1 MIRRPLQ
8 CLLLFA
14 FASLAH
20 AEPAPDEILR
30 DARSLQQERK
40 WKEAASLLAAQNLA
54 SWPEAKRLEALQVKA
69 QSESFA
75 KMGAE
80 AEATIRQAIALRP
93 KSPDLWVMLGD
104 NYVLNQPT
112 KSAETIAAY
121 REVLKLAGE
130 SLAWQRF
137 SAAVSLARV
146 LTDEVQTDEAL
157 AVLKP
162 FEKMA
167 NIPPTWQTKLLR
179 ARGHALA
186 AAGRDADAMAQF
198 RAALVLENE
207 TAKPAK

>member
-1 MIRRPLQ
+1 MIARLLH

-14 FASLAH
+14 FASLVH

-40 WKEAASLLAAQNLA
+40 WKEAASLLTAQNLA
-54 SWPEAKRLEALQVKA
+54 SWPEAKRIEALQLKA

-80 AEATIRQAIALRP
+80 AEATLRQAIALQP

-104 NYVLNQPT
+104 NYLLNLPF

>member
-1 MIRRPLQ
+1 MIARLLH
-8 CLLLFA
+8 CLLLCA
-14 FASLAH
+14 FVSLAH

-186 AAGRDADAMAQF
+186 AAGRDADALSQF
-198 RAALVLENE
+198 RAALALENE
-207 TAKPAK
+207 LAKPAK